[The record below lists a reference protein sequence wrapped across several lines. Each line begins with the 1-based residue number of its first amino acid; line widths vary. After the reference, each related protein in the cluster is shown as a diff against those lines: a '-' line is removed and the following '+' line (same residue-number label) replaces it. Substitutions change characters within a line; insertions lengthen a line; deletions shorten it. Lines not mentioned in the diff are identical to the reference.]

1 MMSGNSCEEYKVHD
15 VLVRTLDR
23 ILILQ
28 GDHEQNAS
36 TSTVHFIRQ
45 ITDEQSSIKSMGFG
59 HRIYQND
66 DTRTPL
72 MRETCHEVMVEP
84 GLVDDPLFE
93 LSMKL
98 EQIALE
104 GDACRS
110 ELQDRSA
117 TLTFLWSNA
126 AKCFA
131 LGSAPL
137 TK

>member
-1 MMSGNSCEEYKVHD
+1 MRMMSGNSCEEYKVHD

-66 DTRTPL
+66 DTRTQL
-72 MRETCHEVMVEP
+72 MRETCHEVMGEP
-84 GLVDDPLFE
+84 GLVDDPLFK
-93 LSMKL
+93 LSMNSNKSRL
-98 EQIALE
+98 KAMRADSNYRI
-104 GDACRS
+104 
-110 ELQDRSA
+110 DRP
-117 TLTFLWSNA
+117 
-126 AKCFA
+126 C
-131 LGSAPL
+131 
-137 TK
+137 